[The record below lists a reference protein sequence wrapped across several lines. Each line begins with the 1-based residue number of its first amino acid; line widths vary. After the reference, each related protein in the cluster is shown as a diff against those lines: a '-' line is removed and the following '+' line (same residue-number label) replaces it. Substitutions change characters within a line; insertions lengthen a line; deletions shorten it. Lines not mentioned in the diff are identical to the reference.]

1 MSITDGIQ
9 CACSSTDGNATLA
22 DLRKRLM
29 IRLGFAAQANNP
41 PPGMK
46 ELLNDLLQSAQVA
59 LFRRPTGEFR
69 NVRWFSWPLTAGQR
83 LYDYPDND
91 EKNGPQN
98 CPATLDPRQVTWVG
112 RERDGVWAE
121 MHQGINP
128 RSYTTSELT
137 GLPQRYEFRN
147 CIEIWPAPDETLG
160 NLVIKGKF
168 DLNRF
173 TEDADKTTIDSEIVF
188 LLALANGKQHYRQ
201 PDAQTYIQQL
211 EVMISTWLPAR
222 MPRRG
227 TSRVRRRARAC
238 MSRRVLRCR
247 SRDRPHRHPQRGQG
261 RHQPS
266 AGQGRA
272 DPSTLYDLMNGYVDQ
287 AGVSRSRPGTK
298 NKATLPTGATKGMCA
313 YDGKL
318 IVFSHEPQ
326 TIPASTPTVECEV
339 LKHRARPIC
348 RSKKSTSQ
356 GHTSATCTWSPNSSM
371 ATCSTTGCS
380 AARRGSRARSI
391 CPARWLLRLTR
402 TASRTSWTAAPSSS
416 PYGCATSRAPSATRS
431 CPRSTTATTTR
442 SPTCSALRRGP
453 VPSSRLG
460 QPRRAQPCSKT
471 AMWPIPRR
479 FQASSRAISSRLT

>member
-266 AGQGRA
+266 AGQGRGGPEHA
-272 DPSTLYDLMNGYVDQ
+272 L
-287 AGVSRSRPGTK
+287 RSDER
-298 NKATLPTGATKGMCA
+298 
-313 YDGKL
+313 
-318 IVFSHEPQ
+318 
-326 TIPASTPTVECEV
+326 
-339 LKHRARPIC
+339 IC
-348 RSKKSTSQ
+348 RSGWCLALAPRHQEQ
-356 GHTSATCTWSPNSSM
+356 GHLADWRHQRNVRVRRQADRVQSRAADHPGQHAHRGVRGAETPEHGRSADQRNPLRRAIPRLPVRGPRIRQWRRVPLL
-371 ATCSTTGCS
+371 A
-380 AARRGSRARSI
+380 AARHDVGAGQG
-391 CPARWLLRLTR
+391 L
-402 TASRTSWTAAPSSS
+402 
-416 PYGCATSRAPSATRS
+416 SA
-431 CPRSTTATTTR
+431 
-442 SPTCSALRRGP
+442 
-453 VPSSRLG
+453 
-460 QPRRAQPCSKT
+460 RRAGYSD
-471 AMWPIPRR
+471 
-479 FQASSRAISSRLT
+479 